1 MNLLE
6 QFIELSACVPAQSL
20 QSCPT
25 LCNPMDCS
33 PPGFSLLR
41 ISQATILEW
50 VAMPSSRG
58 SSQPKDWTHVSW
70 ISCIVGRFFTSK
82 PPGKPFYLLELWFII
97 KGCIS
102 GLTSWKRYLGW
113 GMGNRHG
120 APMPF
125 LHLQVFTNLEAL
137 QTLSFWVFTKASLHR
152 HDWWNHLPLAAD

>member
-6 QFIELSACVPAQSL
+6 QFIELSVCVRAQLL

-25 LCNPMDCS
+25 LCDPLDCS
-33 PPGFSLLR
+33 PPGSSAFG

-50 VAMPSSRG
+50 VVMPSSRG
-58 SSQPKDWTHVSW
+58 SSQPNDWTYVSW
-70 ISCIVGRFFTSK
+70 ITCIVGGFFTSK

-97 KGCIS
+97 KGCNS
-102 GLTSWKRYLGW
+102 GSARWKRYLGR

-120 APMPF
+120 APMPS

-137 QTLSFWVFTKASLHR
+137 QTLSFWIFTKASLHR
-152 HDWWNHLPLAAD
+152 HGWWKYLPLAVD